1 MTTVLSLLMYKQSVL
16 LYYDTVE
23 TNRGNIVI
31 TIDDKTYVKED
42 LSPEQ
47 IAYAERVQVIDK
59 NVKQLEMQINEL
71 NVLVSAYAKAIK
83 ESFTEEE

>member
-1 MTTVLSLLMYKQSVL
+1 
-16 LYYDTVE
+16 
-23 TNRGNIVI
+23 VI

-47 IAYAERVQVIDK
+47 IAYAERVQVINK
-59 NVKQLEMQINEL
+59 NVKELEMQINEL

>member
-1 MTTVLSLLMYKQSVL
+1 M
-16 LYYDTVE
+16 
-23 TNRGNIVI
+23 I

-47 IAYAERVQVIDK
+47 IAYAERVQVINK
-59 NVKQLEMQINEL
+59 NVKELEMQINEL

>member
-1 MTTVLSLLMYKQSVL
+1 M
-16 LYYDTVE
+16 
-23 TNRGNIVI
+23 I

-59 NVKQLEMQINEL
+59 NVKELEMQINEL

>member
-1 MTTVLSLLMYKQSVL
+1 MYKQFVL

>member
-1 MTTVLSLLMYKQSVL
+1 MTTVLSLLMYKQFVL